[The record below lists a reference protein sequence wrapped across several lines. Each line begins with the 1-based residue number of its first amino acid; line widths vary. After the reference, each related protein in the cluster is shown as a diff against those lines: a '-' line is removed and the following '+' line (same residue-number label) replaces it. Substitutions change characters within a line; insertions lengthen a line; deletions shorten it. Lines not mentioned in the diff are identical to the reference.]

1 MHNLQCINEISMRIL
16 LIGNNDQVTEFQ
28 QKFGNTHEYL
38 LADNGLLDDQSLSDQ
53 ELIVDFSID
62 ESPENLEW
70 YKNIEGLPVLVNI
83 PKTSLSELVYFSE
96 GVECCLFGFNGLPT
110 FVDREV
116 LEVSLYRKDDQPIL
130 EKLCEDLGTNHLI
143 VDDRVGMVTPRVIF
157 MIINEAYFTVQEGT
171 AQKEDIDQ
179 GMKLGTNYPFGP
191 FEWSQRIGLQHV
203 YELLEAVYEDTK
215 DERYKICPL
224 LKKEYL
230 KLSLS

>member
-1 MHNLQCINEISMRIL
+1 MRIL
-16 LIGNNDQVTEFQ
+16 LIGNNNQVAEFK
-28 QKFGNTHEYL
+28 QKFGDTHQYL
-38 LADNGLLDDQSLSDQ
+38 VANNGMFNEQSVQDQ
-53 ELIVDFSID
+53 ELVVDFTID

-70 YKNIEGLPVLVNI
+70 YKDISDLSVLVNI
-83 PKTSLSELVYFSE
+83 PKTSLSELVYFSN
-96 GVECCLFGFNGLPT
+96 GVGCHLFGFNGLPT

-116 LEVSLYRKDDQPIL
+116 LELSLHKEEDKPVL
-130 EKLCEDLGTNHLI
+130 EKLCEDLGTKFLL

-171 AQKEDIDQ
+171 AQKADIDQ
-179 GMKLGTNYPFGP
+179 GMKLGTNYPYGP
-191 FEWSQRIGLQHV
+191 FEWSERIGLQHV

-230 KLSLS
+230 KP